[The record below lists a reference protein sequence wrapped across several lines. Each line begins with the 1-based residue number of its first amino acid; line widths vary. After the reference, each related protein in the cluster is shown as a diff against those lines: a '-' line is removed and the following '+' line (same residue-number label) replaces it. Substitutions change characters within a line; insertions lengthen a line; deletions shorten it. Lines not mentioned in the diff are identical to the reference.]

1 MSIAENIKLLRKT
14 FGLTQSEFASKVNKT
29 MRTVQVWESGA
40 SEPNRN
46 NINDIINA
54 FNVNTD
60 WLRTGEGEM
69 FNPAKAEQEEQLLL
83 DTELLSQIIISVE
96 NTIKRRSKQLS
107 PMDKSK
113 LVIDIYKT
121 CIISADIEMIT
132 EEKVNRA
139 ISFLHIP

>member
-1 MSIAENIKLLRKT
+1 MSIAENIKMLRKT

-46 NINDIINA
+46 NIDDIINA
-54 FNVNTD
+54 FNVNAD

-69 FNPAKAEQEEQLLL
+69 FNPVKAEQEEQLLL
-83 DTELLSQIIISVE
+83 DTELLKQIIISVE

-107 PMDKSK
+107 PLDKSK

-121 CIISADIEMIT
+121 CIISADIELIT
-132 EEKVNRA
+132 EEKVGRA